1 MALAW
6 VGVGVRVSVGVRLRV
21 GNVEG
26 TTRALSLSKPLN
38 MSTRRGEPD
47 ARTIFA
53 ARTVAKSESSMPARS
68 RGSVAPIAVARCR
81 GNFTKLD
88 QDSWLPANV
97 AKPISVRQRERR
109 AGRCAGIF
117 PDPNGRRLAA
127 KKGVPMGC
135 GASIHASSDKPAKK
149 GWFGL
154 TRQPPPAAAAPTRI
168 TTPPEGLRIEANAR
182 MAPAVR
188 RHDVGMAATP
198 VGKQAEEF
206 KFFCPLCM
214 MFYRNMRE
222 MPCCQQYTQQVEAPS
237 WLCHSSRCPKLLG
250 LALMICWPGPPSS
263 HTHTS
268 LAPTPTPTDPD
279 PDPEQVH
286 LRLLPRR
293 LPTDEAVQTQ
303 PPARGCRW
311 RDAADS
317 RRGAAEGRG
326 VPALRLDWNRP
337 AAALARQP

>member
-1 MALAW
+1 
-6 VGVGVRVSVGVRLRV
+6 
-21 GNVEG
+21 
-26 TTRALSLSKPLN
+26 
-38 MSTRRGEPD
+38 
-47 ARTIFA
+47 
-53 ARTVAKSESSMPARS
+53 
-68 RGSVAPIAVARCR
+68 
-81 GNFTKLD
+81 
-88 QDSWLPANV
+88 
-97 AKPISVRQRERR
+97 
-109 AGRCAGIF
+109 
-117 PDPNGRRLAA
+117 
-127 KKGVPMGC
+127 MGC

-268 LAPTPTPTDPD
+268 LAPTPSDTD
-279 PDPEQVH
+279 
-286 LRLLPRR
+286 R
-293 LPTDEAVQTQ
+293 
-303 PPARGCRW
+303 
-311 RDAADS
+311 S
-317 RRGAAEGRG
+317 R
-326 VPALRLDWNRP
+326 P
-337 AAALARQP
+337 